1 MLPRCL
7 SLPGSPPG
15 LNEEVNSSLS
25 KPSKHRSAEAKERRF
40 GAALASPALVAIFA
54 VVLIP
59 LANALILSFQQRDL
73 ARPETDAF
81 VGLGNF
87 IRLATDARFLNSL
100 RATTFFSVTSILIE
114 IPLAIAIAIV
124 LTKAFKGRG
133 LARALIILPWALPA
147 VVAASM
153 WKWIYNADFGVL
165 NALLQQFGL
174 IDEYRVWLADPGW
187 AMGLI
192 IFSNVWKETPLTVLL
207 VMGSL
212 MAIPNVLYEAA
223 HIDGATAWQRFRHV
237 TFPLILPILIVAGLL
252 QLIWGFQTFEI
263 PQIITGGGPQSATE
277 LASLRIY
284 TQTFRSLR
292 FGLGSAMAYSVAV
305 LLLVPAVVYIRKAH
319 KSIVEM

>member
-1 MLPRCL
+1 
-7 SLPGSPPG
+7 
-15 LNEEVNSSLS
+15 
-25 KPSKHRSAEAKERRF
+25 
-40 GAALASPALVAIFA
+40 
-54 VVLIP
+54 
-59 LANALILSFQQRDL
+59 
-73 ARPETDAF
+73 
-81 VGLGNF
+81 
-87 IRLATDARFLNSL
+87 
-100 RATTFFSVTSILIE
+100 
-114 IPLAIAIAIV
+114 
-124 LTKAFKGRG
+124 
-133 LARALIILPWALPA
+133 
-147 VVAASM
+147 M